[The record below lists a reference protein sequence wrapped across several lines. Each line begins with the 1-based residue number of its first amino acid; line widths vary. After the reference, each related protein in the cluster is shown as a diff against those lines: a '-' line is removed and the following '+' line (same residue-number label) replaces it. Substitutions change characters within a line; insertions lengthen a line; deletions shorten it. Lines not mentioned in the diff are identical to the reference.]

1 MEDQTKETTQAAGP
15 GETGRPKVR
24 LSVQDLYREEIFTD
38 MKVGAIRQLT
48 PVKANGEFDKNRKIL
63 YIGQSSLVTQHG
75 PLPIQFPIEAK
86 NLQQALERF
95 PETMERF
102 VEHLV
107 EQAKEMQRQEQS
119 RIIVP
124 NANITDPKIIL
135 K

>member
-1 MEDQTKETTQAAGP
+1 ME
-15 GETGRPKVR
+15 
-24 LSVQDLYREEIFTD
+24 L
-38 MKVGAIRQLT
+38 
-48 PVKANGEFDKNRKIL
+48 
-63 YIGQSSLVTQHG
+63 
-75 PLPIQFPIEAK
+75 
-86 NLQQALERF
+86 
-95 PETMERF
+95 F